1 MGEQEELVNGVP
13 GSEPPELDEGSATEE
28 EENISIGIRFG
39 NSYSTLAYMTGVLLR
54 KRCDAM
60 SCYGF
65 LTDRQIPSAL
75 SYVDGEEFHG
85 TQARSQLVK
94 NPQNT
99 VTRFRDF
106 LGKRFDEINP
116 ALCQGSAQPKES
128 NSQIC
133 FSIQDSGSPETPRDV
148 TVGTLTERHINRLV
162 ASASDYLG
170 KKVTSVVILVP
181 HDFTDEQKSQM
192 TKACHAANVQL
203 LHCFN
208 EAVCALYVYD
218 SISAPFDPLTGA
230 GVDDMTVLVADYG
243 ATRSDV
249 TVISDSKGLY
259 GVIGEAHSAE
269 FGGVALDAV
278 LVDHFAKEFLKKHKQ
293 SADPRSNPRSL
304 QKLKLECDATR
315 RALSIGTSATFFV
328 ESLVDGIDFSSTI
341 NRTRFE
347 LLAKT
352 VFERFT
358 ALIYDGVRD
367 AGIDLFDIN
376 KVVLIGGTSH
386 TPRLATN
393 MRQLFR
399 PEVPII
405 APTTCPSAFNPNEVA
420 ARGAAMQVN
429 LLQASG
435 AADEEEINDYIGAHL
450 TEAPFLQH
458 DLGIE
463 VVPSSSSSLDPSSGE
478 DEETSLTP
486 IAFKD
491 TPIPLRRTRTL
502 RLPAQAKRAV
512 IRLWEGTRYLKQTP
526 SPKVEIANGKMHGSD
541 EDDNDDGIGF
551 SSDEDGDGV
560 RTPETVTERE
570 WKRENLLAEMEV
582 ESTKPGGKV
591 ELSVTVNLERSV
603 QVVARESGGGGKGK
617 VAKGFVEA

>member
-1 MGEQEELVNGVP
+1 MGEQEELANGVL
-13 GSEPPELDEGSATEE
+13 GREPPEIDDGSAIEE

-39 NSYSTLAYMTGVLLR
+39 NSYSTLAYMTGDG
-54 KRCDAM
+54 KTEIIANQE
-60 SCYGF
+60 G
-65 LTDRQIPSAL
+65 DRQIPSVL

-106 LGKRFDEINP
+106 LGKRFDEVNP
-116 ALCQGSAQPKES
+116 ALCEGSAQPKES

-133 FSIQDSGSPETPRDV
+133 FSIQDSGSPEVPHDV
-148 TVGTLTERHINRLV
+148 TVGTLTERHISRLV

-170 KKVTSVVILVP
+170 KKVNSVVILAP
-181 HDFTDEQKSQM
+181 HGFTDEQKSQLA
-192 TKACHAANVQL
+192 KACHAANVQL
-203 LHCFN
+203 LYCFN

-218 SISAPFDPLTGA
+218 SINAPFNPLTGA
-230 GVDDMTVLVADYG
+230 GVNDKTVLVADFG

-259 GVIGEAHSAE
+259 GVIGEAHSDE
-269 FGGVALDAV
+269 FGGVALDVV

-293 SADPRSNPRSL
+293 SADPRNNPRSL

-347 LLAKT
+347 LLAKP

-358 ALIYDGVRD
+358 ALVYDGVRD
-367 AGIDLFDIN
+367 ARIDFFDVNEVI
-376 KVVLIGGTSH
+376 LIGGTSH
-386 TPRLATN
+386 TPRLAVN

-405 APTTCPSAFNPNEVA
+405 APATYPSAFNPNEVA

-435 AADEEEINDYIGAHL
+435 AADEDEINDYVGTHL

-458 DLGIE
+458 DLGVA
-463 VVPSSSSSLDPSSGE
+463 VVPSPSSSLDPSSGE
-478 DEETSLTP
+478 DQETSLTP
-486 IAFKD
+486 IALKD
-491 TPIPLRRTRTL
+491 TPIPLRRTQTL
-502 RLPAQAKRAV
+502 RLPAQANQAV

-526 SPKVEIANGKMHGSD
+526 ISPKAEIANGKMHGSD
-541 EDDNDDGIGF
+541 EEDDNDNGIGLF
-551 SSDEDGDGV
+551 SDEEGDGA
-560 RTPETVTERE
+560 RTPETVAERE
-570 WKRENLLAEMEV
+570 WKQENLLAEMKI

-591 ELSVTVNLERSV
+591 ELSVTVNMDRSV
-603 QVVARESGGGGKGK
+603 QMVARESGSGGKGK
-617 VAKGFVEA
+617 VVKGLVEP